1 MSGYEQYFRE
11 LVDGKREKLG
21 DRLLLGCLKFLS
33 RFYSLALRLRAFAYS
48 VRLLRSRRLPR
59 PVISVGNL
67 TVGGTGKTPM
77 VAWLA
82 SYLMGK
88 GKRVVVLSRGYGG
101 SARGDIRLVSDG
113 ATIFLSPEEAGDEPV
128 LLAKTVA
135 GLAVV
140 IGADRYRAGIY
151 ALETLKPDIFILD
164 DGFQHIRLQR
174 DLNVLLVDSRHPF
187 GNNFTLPAGLLRE
200 PVSAACR
207 ADVVVATRAASGRSI
222 ENPVPGKPFAMAAH
236 TLVGMMPLEGGGTLA
251 PFSRLK
257 GMRVMAFSG
266 IADPG
271 SFFDALERE
280 GVPLVAT
287 LAFPD
292 HSTYGDEE
300 LAAICRLRDTSQS
313 AILITTG
320 KDAVKLAQFKERLG
334 PCVVAS
340 LRMTFFDARPL
351 EHAIEK
357 LL

>member
-1 MSGYEQYFRE
+1 MANYEQYFRE
-11 LVDGKREKLG
+11 LVDGKREGLP
-21 DRLLLGCLKFLS
+21 DRLLLACLKFLS
-33 RFYSLALRLRAFAYS
+33 LLYSLALRMRAFAYG
-48 VRLLRSRRLPR
+48 VGLLRSRKLSR
-59 PVISVGNL
+59 PVVSVGNL

-77 VAWLA
+77 VSWLA

-101 SARGDIRLVSDG
+101 SSRGEIRLVSDG
-113 ATIFLSPEEAGDEPV
+113 KTILLSPEEAGDEPV
-128 LLAKTVA
+128 LLAKTVP

-140 IGADRYRAGIY
+140 IGADRYRAGMY

-174 DLNVLLVDSRHPF
+174 DLNILLTDSRRPF
-187 GNNFTLPAGLLRE
+187 GNGFTLPAGLLRE
-200 PVSAACR
+200 PVSAAGR
-207 ADVVVATRAASGRSI
+207 ADVVIATRTASGMSI

-236 TLVGMMPLEGGGTLA
+236 ALEGIIPLEGGALA

-257 GMRVMAFSG
+257 GLRVMAFSG

-300 LAAICRLRDTSQS
+300 LAAICRLRDTSDIS
-313 AILITTG
+313 ILITTG
-320 KDAVKLAQFKERLG
+320 KDAVKLSKHKDLLG

-340 LRMTFFDARPL
+340 LRMTFVDARPL

>member
-1 MSGYEQYFRE
+1 MAGYEQYFRE
-11 LVDGKREKLG
+11 LVDGKREKLQ

-33 RFYSLALRLRAFAYS
+33 LFYSLVLRLRAFAYGAG
-48 VRLLRSRRLPR
+48 LLRSRRLPR

-82 SYLMGK
+82 RYLLEK
-88 GKRVVVLSRGYGG
+88 GRRVVVLSRGYGG
-101 SARGDIRLVSDG
+101 SAHGDVRMVSDG
-113 ATIFLSPEEAGDEPV
+113 ERILLSPNEAGDEPV
-128 LLAKTVA
+128 LLAKTVP

-140 IGADRYRAGIY
+140 IGADRYRAGEY

-164 DGFQHIRLQR
+164 DGYQHIRLQR
-174 DLNVLLVDSRHPF
+174 DLNVLLVDSRRPF
-187 GNNFTLPAGLLRE
+187 GNGFTFPAGLLRE
-200 PVSAACR
+200 PVVAAGR
-207 ADVVVATRAASGRSI
+207 ADIVIATRSQDGVGLT
-222 ENPVPGKPFAMAAH
+222 NPVPGKPFLTAAH
-236 TLVGMMPLEGGGTLA
+236 TLEGIIPLEGGALA

-257 GMRVMAFSG
+257 GVRVMAFSG

-271 SFFDALERE
+271 CFFDDLERA
-280 GVPLVAT
+280 GVPLVTT

-320 KDAVKLAQFKERLG
+320 KDAVKLAQFKDRLG

-340 LRMTFFDARPL
+340 LRMCFADARPL
-351 EHAIEK
+351 EQALEK